1 MEVED
6 EGVAEGAPLP
16 AEMFEGLPP
25 RMVAMVKQKIG
36 ALDGE
41 ISRFKRENERVLGL
55 KDECEEQMRQ
65 FQEDVR
71 DFEHKRGQEIA
82 DFNAYKEEEVKRLKR
97 EKKELEKSMKGQG
110 AAGAGASAATP
121 GATAIDGMKREIAAL
136 KEEMKQKERKSKT
149 ALDKLKSEL
158 SEVEHRNALL
168 RREIKDGEKERL
180 KAMAAAAKGNAV
192 AAKAKTQTSRE
203 EKRYSVDNKREKK
216 TPQRKGRAE
225 PQRVTT
231 SHRVEASEREDEGE
245 ELD

>member
-1 MEVED
+1 MDKGVRGGKPAPARGRSKKAFAEAFGSDESGEEDEEEEQSPERRVSTNEREQPRGRGSLTEFQEIENALQPDEEERSTASAKKRRSKQDRLKERSRVEAEE

-16 AEMFEGLPP
+16 AELFEGLPP

-97 EKKELEKSMKGQG
+97 EKKELEK
-110 AAGAGASAATP
+110 
-121 GATAIDGMKREIAAL
+121 
-136 KEEMKQKERKSKT
+136 
-149 ALDKLKSEL
+149 
-158 SEVEHRNALL
+158 
-168 RREIKDGEKERL
+168 
-180 KAMAAAAKGNAV
+180 
-192 AAKAKTQTSRE
+192 
-203 EKRYSVDNKREKK
+203 
-216 TPQRKGRAE
+216 
-225 PQRVTT
+225 
-231 SHRVEASEREDEGE
+231 
-245 ELD
+245 